1 MVGSCFN
8 KNARPI
14 TGLIQESTVPFLGIF
29 QNLQNTHSVAMKKSN
44 FVCSRNQPHVPSDYN
59 LQSPADVPVSNHV
72 GDMGKCKTKAIQADL
87 GIFTH
92 IHEYSETIQEVY
104 SELCVNLT
112 YPKLWHIQNQRH
124 IENPGIFRTGGILRT
139 LSNIYDGVL

>member
-1 MVGSCFN
+1 MDRLWFFSWEFSKIC
-8 KNARPI
+8 R
-14 TGLIQESTVPFLGIF
+14 TLISL
-29 QNLQNTHSVAMKKSN
+29 LQKKSN
-44 FVCSRNQPHVPSDYN
+44 FVCSRNQPHVASDYN

-92 IHEYSETIQEVY
+92 IHEYSETIQKVY

-124 IENPGIFRTGGILRT
+124 IENPGIFRTGGICRTKHLRWSA
-139 LSNIYDGVL
+139 LRNS